1 MLNKFSESRLYSQEI
16 QPIVSLHCLAIF
28 LALKSDLCRYVS
40 RWRCRDFVWI
50 IDTPGRSWH
59 QKRNIKTPRL
69 NRSTVRPTQRIQSWD
84 TENGKKRRKAPK
96 APKQC
101 KAQQILRHNH
111 KISPFFCF
119 REPHFQSLKKESTN
133 DVEILKATS
142 HCSHCWPKTKI
153 VVKVDPW
160 EVWRSESR

>member
-1 MLNKFSESRLYSQEI
+1 MSVIWFGKLIDMFNRFSESRLYSQEI

-59 QKRNIKTPRL
+59 QKRNIKTPPRL
-69 NRSTVRPTQRIQSWD
+69 NRTTVRPTQRIQRWD

-101 KAQQILRHNH
+101 KAQQILRQNH
-111 KISPFFCF
+111 KISPFFASGNLILYILYNW
-119 REPHFQSLKKESTN
+119 RKKAPMLLKY
-133 DVEILKATS
+133 
-142 HCSHCWPKTKI
+142 
-153 VVKVDPW
+153 
-160 EVWRSESR
+160 